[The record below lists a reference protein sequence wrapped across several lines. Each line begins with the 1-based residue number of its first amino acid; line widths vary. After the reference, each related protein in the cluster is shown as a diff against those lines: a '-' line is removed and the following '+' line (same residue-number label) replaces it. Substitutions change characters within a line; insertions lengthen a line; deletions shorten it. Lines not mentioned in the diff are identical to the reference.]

1 MEQLLEMRGSSAHRP
16 GEPPLPLE
24 VLEPAVEHLDP
35 IAGSSML
42 LDREQAFVSLD
53 GSREELA
60 ERTEAF
66 ELCGLEG
73 GRTAPIDAPLAER
86 RETLLAE
93 YPVSFEGCGNNSA
106 HAVSAGM
113 SSLGVDFVDT
123 REAPAAG
130 EALGPPKLNERR
142 VRWKRFTARRKESS
156 KPLRFEEGST

>member
-1 MEQLLEMRGSSAHRP
+1 MRGSSAHRP

-42 LDREQAFVSLD
+42 LDRAQASASLD

-66 ELCGLEG
+66 ELCGLED
-73 GRTAPIDAPLAER
+73 GRTAPLAER

-93 YPVSFEGCGNNSA
+93 YPVSFEACGNNSA

-113 SSLGVDFVDT
+113 SSLGVDCVDT
-123 REAPAAG
+123 RDAPAAR